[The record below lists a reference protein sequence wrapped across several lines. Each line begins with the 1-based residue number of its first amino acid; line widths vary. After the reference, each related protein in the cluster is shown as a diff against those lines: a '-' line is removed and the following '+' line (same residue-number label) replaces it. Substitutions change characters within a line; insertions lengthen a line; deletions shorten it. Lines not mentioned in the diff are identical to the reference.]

1 MTQMDLF
8 RNFDISATALTAERL
23 RMDLI
28 SNNIANA
35 NTTRTKEGGPY
46 TRKVPVFMEVIDQ
59 VLNAQGQMVSRPA
72 GVKVVQIKPDE
83 NPPRLVYDPSH
94 PDANADGYVLYPD
107 INPVVEMVNLIS
119 ASRSYEANITAF
131 NSAKDM
137 YRAALEIGRV

>member
-1 MTQMDLF
+1 MDLF
-8 RNFDISATALTAERL
+8 RNFDISASALTAERL

-46 TRKVPVFMEVIDQ
+46 TRKVPVFMEVIEEAINSEGR
-59 VLNAQGQMVSRPA
+59 LVSRPA
-72 GVKVVQIKPDE
+72 GVKVIRIKPDG

-107 INPVVEMVNLIS
+107 INPVVELVNLIS
-119 ASRSYEANITAF
+119 ASRAYEANVTAF

-137 YRAALEIGRV
+137 YRAALDIGRV

>member
-1 MTQMDLF
+1 MDLF
-8 RNFDISATALTAERL
+8 RNFDISASALTAERL

-46 TRKVPVFMEVIDQ
+46 TRKVPVFMEVIDEAM
-59 VLNAQGQMVSRPA
+59 NANGQMVSRAA
-72 GVKVVQIKPDE
+72 GVKVVRIQADE
-83 NPPRLVYDPSH
+83 NPPRLVYDPAH

-119 ASRSYEANITAF
+119 ASRSYEANVTAF

-137 YRAALEIGRV
+137 YRAALDIGRA

>member
-1 MTQMDLF
+1 MDLF

-46 TRKVPVFMEVIDQ
+46 TRKVPVFMEVIDEA
-59 VLNAQGQMVSRPA
+59 LNSQGQMVARPA
-72 GVKVVQIKPDE
+72 GVKVVRIKPDE
-83 NPPRLVYDPSH
+83 NRPRLVYDPSH

>member
-1 MTQMDLF
+1 MDLF
-8 RNFDISATALTAERL
+8 RNFDISASALTAERL

-46 TRKVPVFMEVIDQ
+46 TRKVPVFMEVIEET
-59 VLNAQGQMVSRPA
+59 LNAQGQMVSRPA
-72 GVKVVQIKPDE
+72 GVKVVRIKPDE
-83 NPPRLVYDPSH
+83 NPPRFVYDPSH

-119 ASRSYEANITAF
+119 ASRSYEANVTAF

-137 YRAALEIGRV
+137 YRAALEIGRA

>member
-1 MTQMDLF
+1 MDLF
-8 RNFDISATALTAERL
+8 RNFDISASALTAERL

-46 TRKVPVFMEVIDQ
+46 TRKVPVFMEVIEEYI
-59 VLNAQGQMVSRPA
+59 NAEGRMVARPA
-72 GVKVVQIKPDE
+72 GVKVIRIKTDE
-83 NPPRLVYDPSH
+83 KPPRLVYDPTH
-94 PDANADGYVLYPD
+94 PDANEDGYVLYPD

-119 ASRSYEANITAF
+119 ASRSYEANVTAF

-137 YRAALEIGRV
+137 YRAALDIGRA

>member
-1 MTQMDLF
+1 MDLF

-46 TRKVPVFMEVIDQ
+46 TRKVPVFMEVIDE
-59 VLNAQGQMVSRPA
+59 VMNADGRMVSRPA
-72 GVKVVQIKPDE
+72 GVKVVRIKPDE

-94 PDANADGYVLYPD
+94 PDANTDGYVLYPD

-119 ASRSYEANITAF
+119 ASRSYEANVTAF

-137 YRAALEIGRV
+137 YRAALDIGRV